1 MPQGPSRAGAADT
14 GAQPDWLRT
23 GARGP
28 GVQLTLDLV
37 GKRLGFPTPRE
48 RGGHGALPV
57 FHLRRARSQGLIDF
71 PVMPPAHQFLRLDLC
86 QDATSDVVRELTS
99 ELTHADPFDPA
110 LVIYVAGHE
119 RKAREVRRQVRSDF
133 PEGTPERVAREL
145 LKRFAPH
152 LLLSR
157 GVERDFDLFAHLHDA
172 LRDEGIPRS
181 ASRALV
187 DEVLQAW
194 RRMTAALPPRER
206 EFGALAWLEHLGPRG
221 RLLRAVTA
229 RYQQSLRQRGRLDH
243 DDVLW
248 HSAELLPRWRE
259 AGFTPRLVV
268 ADELDE
274 VSPARA
280 RFLEALLGCSERSL
294 VILRGTGETI
304 PFLRPAQEALQD
316 IVLRSLQ
323 GGARP
328 ANAPNEHPRSDLV
341 RAWLEGLSLTLPPG
355 VSVRQCPTRQSELAA
370 CVRDIKRLA
379 LSGVGL
385 DRMAV
390 ALPRAEHYAARLDEV
405 FSDAG
410 VPFDSPLEES
420 LSDTPPVA
428 ALLGLVRCAR
438 MGFERAEL
446 LDALASPLLRFGAT
460 DEEGR
465 AERRARLERISRDAG
480 IVGGP
485 SLKEDWL
492 KPLESLA
499 QRPAAEDLVFL
510 ESLFQWLQPFA
521 RREVRPAAFFEALKR
536 LTEASE
542 MSSVLK
548 QDAREGLP
556 GAALRMAALH
566 EFGRLTRDLL
576 EGFARIGDQ
585 AMPGAELHR
594 ALVEQAQTR
603 GVREPENEGPR
614 VRVLGLKELRGS
626 SFDHVFV
633 LGLTDRDLPLS
644 EGDSMFF
651 SRGVLEEVEGALGA
665 AAARTL
671 CLPVDTAT
679 QADYLFSGLL
689 LSGRQSL
696 CLSLPQRE
704 GETPFVA
711 AAPLARLLAL
721 AGLELKDMARQP
733 DPAPVS
739 EAELSAAAGKALREV
754 ELGAPARSQLKLD
767 TAFLGAGIRGRE
779 VELCRSDVTAP
790 PTAFDGLVGELPELA
805 AAFSAQA
812 PDATRHVFSPSQ
824 LDTYADCPQ
833 RFWLRYVLHIRP
845 PEEPTRDTPPTAVGT
860 LVHRVFELFVHAL
873 RHSLGQPPML
883 PNPLNRKPVMVRSLS
898 TDEGKARSQA
908 CELMRLAL
916 ARASD
921 ELKPHGA
928 FWAGTLRLLGAGLQ
942 GDSELGRGLLARF
955 IDHELERNSA
965 GLGIRFVELRIGP
978 GEAATN
984 DQPDVCAGAVDMP
997 LGRGFIRLRGSID
1010 RVDEGP
1016 QGLEI
1021 IDYKTGSSKTMAE
1034 VRDGAAFQLP
1044 VYLAAVSAKTGSAPH
1059 GMSYLKTP
1067 PIGVISIND
1076 VTQHRGKPAY
1086 DVAELVLKHLP
1097 RRLEAMLEAL
1107 AKGVF
1112 VHLPWRAPGGSPCN
1126 YCEFATACARHDD
1139 TIMARQQRAAQGD
1152 AWFMAGAY
1160 RPDAA
1165 PGKKE
1170 ETE

>member
-1 MPQGPSRAGAADT
+1 MPQ
-14 GAQPDWLRT
+14 
-23 GARGP
+23 
-28 GVQLTLDLV
+28 
-37 GKRLGFPTPRE
+37 
-48 RGGHGALPV
+48 
-57 FHLRRARSQGLIDF
+57 
-71 PVMPPAHQFLRLDLC
+71 AHQFLRLDFS
-86 QDATSDVVRELTS
+86 QDATPDVVRELTS
-99 ELTHADPFDPA
+99 ELMRADPFEPA
-110 LVIYVAGHE
+110 PVVYVAGHE
-119 RKAREVRRQVRSDF
+119 RKAREVRRQVRSEF

-157 GVERDFDLFAHLHDA
+157 GVERDFDLFALLHEA
-172 LRDEGIPRS
+172 LHELGMQRG

-187 DEVLQAW
+187 DEVLNAW
-194 RRMTAALPPRER
+194 RRMTAALPPGQR
-206 EFGALAWLEHLGPRG
+206 EFDALAWLESLGPRG
-221 RLLRAVTA
+221 RLLRTVVA
-229 RYQQSLRQRGRLDH
+229 RYDESLRRRSRIDH

-248 HSAELLPRWRE
+248 HCAELLPRWRQS
-259 AGFTPRLVV
+259 GFAPRLVV

-280 RFLEALLGCSERSL
+280 HFLTALLGCGERSL

-316 IVLRSLQ
+316 IVLRSLR
-323 GGARP
+323 GGPRA
-328 ANAPNEHPRSDLV
+328 AKAPDDHPRAALV
-341 RAWLEGLSLTLPPG
+341 RAWLEGAPLALPSG
-355 VSVRQCPTRQSELAA
+355 VSVRQCPTRQAELAA

-379 LSGVGL
+379 FSGVSL
-385 DRMAV
+385 DRIAV
-390 ALPRAEHYAARLDEV
+390 ALPRAEHYAAILDEV

-410 VPFDSPLEES
+410 VPFDSPLEEP

-438 MGFERAEL
+438 LGFERAEL
-446 LDALASPLLRFGAT
+446 LDALASPLLCFGAAS
-460 DEEGR
+460 DEER
-465 AERRARLERISRDAG
+465 ARRLARLEQISRDAG
-480 IVGGP
+480 VVGGP

-492 KPLESLA
+492 KPLESA
-499 QRPAAEDLVFL
+499 AEKPAAQDLRFL
-510 ESLFQWLQPFA
+510 ESLFQGLQPFA
-521 RREVRPAAFFEALKR
+521 RREVRPAAFFDALKR

-542 MSSVLK
+542 MSRVLK
-548 QDAREGLP
+548 LDARKGLP
-556 GAALRMAALH
+556 GAARRMAALH

-585 AMPGAELHR
+585 PMSGAELHR

-603 GVREPENEGPR
+603 GVREPESDGPR

-626 SFDHVFV
+626 AFEHVFV

-644 EGDSMFF
+644 EGDSMFL

-671 CLPVDTAT
+671 CLPVDTAA
-679 QADYLFSGLL
+679 QSDYLFSGLL
-689 LSGRQSL
+689 LSGRESL
-696 CLSLPQRE
+696 CLSLPRQE

-721 AGLELKDMARQP
+721 AGLQINDMARQP
-733 DPAPVS
+733 DLAPVS
-739 EAELSAAAGKALREV
+739 EGELSAAAGMALREV
-754 ELGAPARSQLKLD
+754 ELGAPALGRLTLD
-767 TAFLGAGIRGRE
+767 AAFLGAGVRGRE

-790 PTAFDGLVGELPELA
+790 PTAFDGLVGGLPELA

-824 LDTYADCPQ
+824 LDTYAECPQ
-833 RFWLRYVLHIRP
+833 RFWLRYVLHIRQ

-873 RHSLGQPPML
+873 RLSLGQPAL
-883 PNPLNRKPVMVRSLS
+883 LENPLERRPVMVRSLAD
-898 TDEGKARSQA
+898 DEEEARSRA
-908 CELMRLAL
+908 RELMRQAL
-916 ARASD
+916 ASARD

-928 FWAGTLRLLGAGLQ
+928 FWAGTLRLLGAGLD
-942 GDSELGRGLLARF
+942 GNSELGLGLLARF
-955 IDHELERNSA
+955 IDHELERNAA

-978 GEAATN
+978 GETATE
-984 DQPDVCAGAVDMP
+984 DQPDVCAGALDMP
-997 LGRGFIRLRGSID
+997 LGQGFIRLRGSID

-1021 IDYKTGSSKTMAE
+1021 IDYKTGSSKTTAE

-1067 PIGVISIND
+1067 PIGVISLND
-1076 VTQHRGKPAY
+1076 VTQQRGKPAY
-1086 DVAELVLKHLP
+1086 NVPELVTRHLP
-1097 RRLEAMLEAL
+1097 RRLEAMLDAL
-1107 AKGVF
+1107 SRGVF
-1112 VHLPWRAPGGSPCN
+1112 VHLPWRPPGGSPCS

-1139 TIMARQQRAAQGD
+1139 VIVKRQQRVAQGD
-1152 AWFMAGAY
+1152 AASVAGAY

-1165 PGKKE
+1165 PGAKE